1 MAALKGQPEAS
12 DVDAFPERDFQA
24 ANMAITLGWNRG
36 PNPGAQEGHVNE
48 GDYFREKEKAE
59 RSSHKASM

>member
-1 MAALKGQPEAS
+1 MAALNGQPEAS

-48 GDYFREKEKAE
+48 GDYFR
-59 RSSHKASM
+59 